1 MSAPDY
7 KAEFLKV
14 FDRIGLHHSRHE
26 RFGDLL
32 ELATCA
38 VRKTTLP
45 PGPDADAL
53 EQRYMNVVAR
63 YAVNDIRAMPELLAL
78 TQLAVNAGGC
88 DFLGSLATELE
99 LLDSKL
105 GQFITPYEVSRLMAE
120 MTFMDAG
127 AVISE
132 RGFITLQE
140 PASGAGGMVLAAAD
154 VLQTKGFDPASTLY
168 VEAADVAS
176 LCFKMTY
183 LQLAARGIPATVFH
197 RNTLSLKDFDKART
211 PAFLPFYVRHL
222 PALKRW
228 REESHEACAPV
239 PPPPA
244 AAVQGDLFGGT
255 PEPDRPSRR
264 PRSRKDPGPDL

>member
-1 MSAPDY
+1 MSDPNY
-7 KAEFLKV
+7 KSQFLKV
-14 FDRIGLHHSRHE
+14 FDGIARHHSRYE
-26 RFGDLL
+26 RFADFL

-63 YAVNDIRAMPELLAL
+63 YAADDIRAMPELLAL
-78 TQLAVNAGGC
+78 TQLAVNSGGC

-99 LLDSKL
+99 LLDSSL

-120 MTFMDAG
+120 MTLMDAG
-127 AVISE
+127 AVIAE

-154 VLQTKGFDPASTLY
+154 VLLAKGFDPSSTLY

-197 RNTLSLKDFDKART
+197 RNTLSLKEFDKART
-211 PAFLPFYVRHL
+211 PAFLPSFVRHL
-222 PALKRW
+222 PTLKRS
-228 REESHEACAPV
+228 REESHEASSSA
-239 PPPPA
+239 PPPPV
-244 AAVQGDLFGGT
+244 AVQGDLFADT
-255 PEPDRPSRR
+255 PEPYPPSRR
-264 PRSRKDPGPDL
+264 PRPRKDPSHNF